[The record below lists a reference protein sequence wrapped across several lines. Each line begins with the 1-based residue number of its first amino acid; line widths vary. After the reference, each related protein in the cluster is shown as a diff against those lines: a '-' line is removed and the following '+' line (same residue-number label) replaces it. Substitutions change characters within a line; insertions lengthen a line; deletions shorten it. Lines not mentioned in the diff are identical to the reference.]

1 MRTGTAATV
10 RLLNP
15 CSTSTA
21 ADWPGSA
28 IRFLIPQILVP
39 CRAPDQVPAG
49 AVPFD
54 PLRQPSILCSADR
67 GCQPRALIRGPNYVP
82 AHRSIGRADRSAKT
96 VQFPCRTRQRR
107 QPGPTAR
114 GLDGM
119 NRAAPRQVPVISSAS
134 YPPAF
139 IARWRKG
146 TSPHSNR
153 LNAQRCSMAVK
164 ANQDQ
169 RPKADPRQPIPKLSS
184 GQNNRHPD
192 RVWRSRRKGIRQPSS
207 PDGGK
212 ARLRIQTD

>member
-1 MRTGTAATV
+1 MA
-10 RLLNP
+10 LSN
-15 CSTSTA
+15 S
-21 ADWPGSA
+21 
-28 IRFLIPQILVP
+28 IP
-39 CRAPDQVPAG
+39 
-49 AVPFD
+49 
-54 PLRQPSILCSADR
+54 
-67 GCQPRALIRGPNYVP
+67 
-82 AHRSIGRADRSAKT
+82 IG
-96 VQFPCRTRQRR
+96 F
-107 QPGPTAR
+107 G
-114 GLDGM
+114 GLDGKVSDSRHRQM
-119 NRAAPRQVPVISSAS
+119 EGRYVSAFKPIECATVLDGSESEPGSEAKSGPAPADTEAFQRAEQPTFRSGLVVSTER

-184 GQNNRHPD
+184 GQNNQHPD

-212 ARLRIQTD
+212 ARFRIQLI